1 MTNRKKSVGELRK
14 KLPYG
19 SFTQIKG
26 RLQKKEIKYSLQYIS
41 HCLSP
46 DHPAYNNDI
55 MEEAILVVQEND
67 QALKDFQKR
76 IDKLKNDPECGPSQT

>member
-19 SFTQIKG
+19 SFTQIRV
-26 RLQKKEIKYSLQYIS
+26 RLREKEIKFSLQYIS

-46 DHPAYNNDI
+46 DHPAYNSEI
-55 MEEAILVVQEND
+55 TEEAILVVQEND
-67 QALKDFQKR
+67 QMMKEMHKR
-76 IDKLKNDPECGPSQT
+76 IENLKNDTECGPSQA

>member
-19 SFTQIKG
+19 SFTQIKF
-26 RLQKKEIKYSLQYIS
+26 RLLEKEIKYSLQYIS

-46 DHPAYNNDI
+46 DHPAYNNEI
-55 MEEAILVVQEND
+55 MEEAILVVKENGEM
-67 QALKDFQKR
+67 LKAMYKR
-76 IDKLKNDPECGPSQT
+76 IENLKNDTECGPSQV